1 MDRSKLKE
9 FIISSLQELLSGADQ
24 PVPEI
29 DDSTVIFGK
38 NGLLD
43 SMMLVEL
50 MLGLEEYCEAEGRA
64 FSWTDDATMSEK
76 RSIYNSVASLTDFLL
91 SLPEQK

>member
-1 MDRSKLKE
+1 MDRVKLNK
-9 FIISSLQELLSGADQ
+9 FIISSLQDILSNADQ
-24 PVPEI
+24 HVPAI
-29 DDSTVIFGK
+29 DDSTIIFGQ

-50 MLGLEEYCEAEGRA
+50 MLGLEEYCEAQGRA
-64 FSWTDDATMSEK
+64 FNWTDDATMSEK

-91 SLPEQK
+91 SLPAQK